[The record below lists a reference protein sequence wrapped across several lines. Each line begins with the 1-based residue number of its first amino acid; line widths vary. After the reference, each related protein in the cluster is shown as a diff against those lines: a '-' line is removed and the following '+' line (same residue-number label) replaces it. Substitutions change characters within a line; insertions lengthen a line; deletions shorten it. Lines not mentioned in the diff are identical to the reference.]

1 MKRKVDLQN
10 VNMKYLFRRNQII
23 VTTLAVMIAVA
34 GYLNYMGS
42 QSDGEL
48 GAYTAGNSSYEAG
61 AL

>member
-10 VNMKYLFRRNQII
+10 VNMKKLFRRNQII

-42 QSDGEL
+42 QSDGDQ
-48 GAYTAGNSSYEAG
+48 GAYTAGNTSYEA
-61 AL
+61 

>member
-10 VNMKYLFRRNQII
+10 VNMKKLFRRNQII

-42 QSDGEL
+42 KSDGDK
-48 GAYTAGNSSYEAG
+48 GAYTAGNTSYEAG
-61 AL
+61 A